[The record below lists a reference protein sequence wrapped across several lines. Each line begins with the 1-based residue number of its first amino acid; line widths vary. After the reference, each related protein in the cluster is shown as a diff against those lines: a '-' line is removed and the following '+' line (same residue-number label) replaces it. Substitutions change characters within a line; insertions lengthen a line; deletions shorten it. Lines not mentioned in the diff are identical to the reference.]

1 MVDVIDQFCVCDIF
15 PAAAAGL
22 ASLLLSR
29 GGGSLREETANG
41 PASADS
47 RVMAKLTPVHAA
59 IEFYTHWGEDC
70 VEMRRNYNS
79 ALQSSRH

>member
-15 PAAAAGL
+15 PAAAGL

-47 RVMAKLTPVHAA
+47 RVMAKQAHSTEKLHYMQFMVLH
-59 IEFYTHWGEDC
+59 
-70 VEMRRNYNS
+70 MK
-79 ALQSSRH
+79 RHFEEKSNK

>member
-15 PAAAAGL
+15 PAAAAAGL

-59 IEFYTHWGEDC
+59 
-70 VEMRRNYNS
+70 M
-79 ALQSSRH
+79 

>member
-15 PAAAAGL
+15 PAAAAAAGL

-47 RVMAKLTPVHAA
+47 RVMGKLTPVHAA
-59 IEFYTHWGEDC
+59 
-70 VEMRRNYNS
+70 M
-79 ALQSSRH
+79 

>member
-47 RVMAKLTPVHAA
+47 RVMGKLTPVHAA
-59 IEFYTHWGEDC
+59 
-70 VEMRRNYNS
+70 M
-79 ALQSSRH
+79 

>member
-15 PAAAAGL
+15 PAAA

-47 RVMAKLTPVHAA
+47 RVMGKLTPVHAA
-59 IEFYTHWGEDC
+59 
-70 VEMRRNYNS
+70 M
-79 ALQSSRH
+79 

>member
-15 PAAAAGL
+15 PAAAGL

-47 RVMAKLTPVHAA
+47 RVMGKLTPVHAA
-59 IEFYTHWGEDC
+59 IEFYTHWGEDY
-70 VEMRRNYNS
+70 VEMRKK
-79 ALQSSRH
+79 L

>member
-15 PAAAAGL
+15 PAAAGL

-47 RVMAKLTPVHAA
+47 RVMGKLTLVHAA
-59 IEFYTHWGEDC
+59 MY
-70 VEMRRNYNS
+70 
-79 ALQSSRH
+79 

>member
-1 MVDVIDQFCVCDIF
+1 MVDVIDQFCDIF
-15 PAAAAGL
+15 RAAAAAAGL

-59 IEFYTHWGEDC
+59 
-70 VEMRRNYNS
+70 M
-79 ALQSSRH
+79 